1 MTFYLS
7 GPCPIAKLSPAARDT
22 ILGSQQL
29 HSTRGDA
36 MTGTT
41 VSEVLGMIAS
51 FSSGTL
57 V

>member
-7 GPCPIAKLSPAARDT
+7 GPCPIAKLSPAVRDM

-29 HSTRGDA
+29 HSIRGDV

-41 VSEVLGMIAS
+41 ASEVLGMIAS
-51 FSSGTL
+51 FSCGTS

>member
-7 GPCPIAKLSPAARDT
+7 GPCLIAKLSPAVRDT

-29 HSTRGDA
+29 HSIRGDA

-41 VSEVLGMIAS
+41 ASEVSEMTAS
-51 FSSGTL
+51 FSYGTS

>member
-7 GPCPIAKLSPAARDT
+7 GLCPIAKLSPAVRGMT
-22 ILGSQQL
+22 RGSLQL
-29 HSTRGDA
+29 HSIRGDA

-51 FSSGTL
+51 FSYGTSA
-57 V
+57 